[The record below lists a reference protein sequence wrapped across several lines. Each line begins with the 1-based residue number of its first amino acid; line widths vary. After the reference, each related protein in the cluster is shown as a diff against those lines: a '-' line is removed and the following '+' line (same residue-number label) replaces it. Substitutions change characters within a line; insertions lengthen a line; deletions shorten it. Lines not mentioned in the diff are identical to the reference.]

1 MKRLEL
7 PREEMAFRK
16 EYADAVDS
24 GDLTVVFRPGDRVFP
39 KWRGY
44 KKGEMITARI
54 IERVGDDSKM
64 RPPVFSDFKRDFIIK
79 NIEVVRLDALSE
91 SDFIGSSDDV
101 ADVTGLIN
109 QLSWIY
115 HKAPKDYGNEVT
127 RIEIEYVDNFC
138 RLDVGV
144 DSPIEI

>member
-16 EYADAVDS
+16 EYADAVYS
-24 GDLTVVFRPGDRVFP
+24 GDLTVVFRPGNRVFP
-39 KWRGY
+39 NWRGY
-44 KKGEMITARI
+44 KKGEIITARI
-54 IERVGDDSKM
+54 IERVGDDSRM
-64 RPPVFSDFKRDFIIK
+64 LPPVFSDFKRDFMIK
-79 NIEVVRLDALSE
+79 NIEVIGLDELSE
-91 SDFIGSSDDV
+91 TDFLGSSDDV
-101 ADVTGLIN
+101 ADVQGLID

-115 HKAPKDYGNEVT
+115 HKDPKDYGNEVT

-138 RLDVGV
+138 RIEDGV